1 MKPGMLRYYLLTVII
16 IALNSIGLSQDYS
29 PVDKSSAIKFSIK
42 NFGLPVGGSFTGLQG
57 TIHFNP
63 AALPLCMFNLSVD
76 ANTVNTGMG
85 ARDNHL
91 RKEDYFNVQKYPILN
106 FVSKQI
112 KAGDKPGS
120 YLLTGTFTIKGI
132 SKQISL
138 PFTVVPLN
146 DGLLFSGEC
155 KLNRKDFK
163 VGASSLILS
172 DNLMVSLSIFAKKS

>member
-1 MKPGMLRYYLLTVII
+1 MKTGILRYFLLAAAITV
-16 IALNSIGLSQDYS
+16 LHSTGWGQEYS

-57 TIHFNP
+57 TIHFNSS
-63 AALPLCMFNLSVD
+63 ALALSMFNVSVD

-91 RKEDYFNVQKYPILN
+91 RKEEYFNVQKYPILS

-112 KAGDKPGS
+112 TAGDKPGK

-138 PFTVVPLN
+138 PFTVVSQN
-146 DGLLFSGEC
+146 DGLLFTGEC

-163 VGASSLILS
+163 VGGSSFVLS
-172 DNLMVSLSIFAKKS
+172 DNLMVSLSVFAKKN